1 MGRHEEH
8 EPLLPPRIR
17 AAFDFLNYAQ
27 RVTEQCDAS
36 IPVRD
41 LSALEKSV
49 QAAALRTVQQYLM
62 GEMDFVEEP
71 GSVRPPKGDDD
82 DSPATPVNSTN

>member
-1 MGRHEEH
+1 MGRHDDN

-41 LSALEKSV
+41 LFRDHVYPECEI
-49 QAAALRTVQQYLM
+49 QQYKDNNRWRETIAKL
-62 GEMDFVEEP
+62 P
-71 GSVRPPKGDDD
+71 
-82 DSPATPVNSTN
+82 